1 MLTREMI
8 ERSLPPSL
16 KSAATQELTDLVNQA
31 TSDPIVAEQIRDNFI
46 TYSVV
51 LQEGKYKTTDY
62 VSAITYVTHKLM
74 GLSNKDAYAKTFP
87 QRMNDLI
94 AKGVCEKDIA
104 AYVSAYHR
112 GKMVNSI
119 MERAMIPTWL
129 LNQEAYQEAINRQL
143 YLMKHAASE
152 MVQTQAA
159 NSLLTH
165 LARPKEA
172 APAININLA
181 ETSGMAEMRGM
192 LTQLASQQIEL
203 IKQGVTAKSVADQ
216 AIIDVEAKDA
226 TN

>member
-1 MLTREMI
+1 MLTRDMI
-8 ERSLPPSL
+8 ERALPPSL

-51 LQEGKYKTTDY
+51 LQEGKYKTKDY
-62 VSAITYVTHKLM
+62 LNAIMYVTHKLM
-74 GLSNKDAYAKTFP
+74 GLSNKDAYARTFP
-87 QRMNDLI
+87 QRMSDLI
-94 AKGVCEKDIA
+94 AAGTSEKDIS
-104 AYVSAYHR
+104 AYVSAFHK

-119 MERAMIPTWL
+119 MEKAVIPTWL
-129 LNQEAYQEAINRQL
+129 LNQEAYQEAINRQVH
-143 YLMKHAASE
+143 LMKNATSE

-181 ETSGMAEMRGM
+181 ETSGMAEMRGL
-192 LTQLASQQIEL
+192 LTQLATQQIDL
-203 IKQGVTAKSVADQ
+203 IKQGVTAKAVAAQ
-216 AIIDVEAKDA
+216 PIVDVEAKDVS
-226 TN
+226 N